1 MDFGAEYAN
10 YASDLTRTIP
20 VSGKFSPRQKE
31 VYNAVLSV
39 MKAATKLLVVDN
51 VLDSYHREV
60 GVLMEQQLIKLGL
73 LKAADVKKQDIQN
86 PLYKKYFMHG
96 TSHFMGLD
104 VHDVGNRHKA
114 FKPGMVFT
122 CEPGIYIKEENLGIR
137 IENDYL
143 ITDNGPLNLMA
154 NIPIEVDE
162 IEALM
167 QH

>member
-1 MDFGAEYAN
+1 
-10 YASDLTRTIP
+10 
-20 VSGKFSPRQKE
+20 
-31 VYNAVLSV
+31 

-143 ITDNGPLNLMA
+143 ITDNGPLNLMT